1 MGAAA
6 LPAVP
11 SADRTSHPY
20 HTYDMIREIPATF
33 RETFRRLTAPAAE
46 TGAFLRDRP
55 FLVFTGCGTASYA
68 ARLAGHFAS
77 SPSDRV
83 RSAEVDAFELSNYGP
98 RLDRSSA
105 VIGISH
111 SGITKTTVDALR
123 DARARGARTVG
134 ITHFPGRPIAEA
146 SDTVLVAGN
155 GPDLSR
161 CHTKCYVA
169 GALAS
174 ALVALEW
181 RVAAGGE
188 PRATVD
194 MLREKL
200 AAVPALMD
208 RVLRTAEGPC
218 EDLAS
223 DLLARRSVGILGAG
237 PNLPTALEAALKLR
251 ESSFL
256 PVQGMELEDFLHGSW
271 QPLDGES
278 LVFVIA
284 TKGRAHA
291 RALDLMRAAR
301 VVGARVVAV
310 AEEGDREVADRVDT
324 VLEVPAVDELLSPF
338 LNIIPL
344 YLFAYY
350 SSVERGHNPDC
361 LRYLDP
367 TYWEA
372 RRFIFPPG
380 TH

>member
-1 MGAAA
+1 MG
-6 LPAVP
+6 
-11 SADRTSHPY
+11 
-20 HTYDMIREIPATF
+20 
-33 RETFRRLTAPAAE
+33 
-46 TGAFLRDRP
+46 
-55 FLVFTGCGTASYA
+55 
-68 ARLAGHFAS
+68 
-77 SPSDRV
+77 
-83 RSAEVDAFELSNYGP
+83 
-98 RLDRSSA
+98 
-105 VIGISH
+105 
-111 SGITKTTVDALR
+111 
-123 DARARGARTVG
+123 
-134 ITHFPGRPIAEA
+134 
-146 SDTVLVAGN
+146 
-155 GPDLSR
+155 
-161 CHTKCYVA
+161 
-169 GALAS
+169 
-174 ALVALEW
+174 
-181 RVAAGGE
+181 
-188 PRATVD
+188 
-194 MLREKL
+194 
-200 AAVPALMD
+200 
-208 RVLRTAEGPC
+208 
-218 EDLAS
+218 
-223 DLLARRSVGILGAG
+223 
-237 PNLPTALEAALKLR
+237 EAALGGGGALSALTVR
-251 ESSFL
+251 GQEVIAFEDL
-256 PVQGMELEDFLHGSW
+256 QTEAIRRMELEDFLHGSW